1 MQQTFKIVH
10 SVYEPQDSMYY
21 DGSNYDYSRV
31 QLWSSHRLSID
42 IIVCE
47 FFNAT
52 SALVVKLAIHPPSK
66 SRPGDSF
73 GRFKSRNSA

>member
-1 MQQTFKIVH
+1 MNLKIQCNMMALIIITQ
-10 SVYEPQDSMYY
+10 E
-21 DGSNYDYSRV
+21 SNYG
-31 QLWSSHRLSID
+31 LINHRLSID

-47 FFNAT
+47 IFNAT